1 MNALQQTKIVPITFP
16 QARVNNAAVTTAT
29 VDTIGFNKCR
39 IKVLIGDIDAT
50 MAVFKV
56 AESDDSGMSGEADIT
71 ATVFGG
77 TGNPALPTASDDNKV
92 YLIHLDLK
100 GRRRYLDL
108 KLTTGNGAAGTFLT
122 AEAELYEG
130 LNVPNSAAEQG
141 AAVCIYV

>member
-1 MNALQQTKIVPITFP
+1 MNILQQTRIVPIAFP

-29 VDTIGFNKCR
+29 VDTLGFNKCR
-39 IKVLIGDIDAT
+39 IKVLVGDIDAT

-56 AESDDSGMSGEADIT
+56 AESDDSGMSGETDIT
-71 ATVFGG
+71 STIFGG

-100 GRRRYLDL
+100 GRKRYLDL
-108 KLTTGNGAAGTFLT
+108 KLTTGNGAAGTFVT
-122 AEAELYEG
+122 AEAELYDA
-130 LNVPNSAAEQG
+130 LTVPNTAAEQG